1 MRRRARAGGEP
12 AKSQRRKT
20 TTSRRH
26 SAPKT
31 ARINNSSKVSQESE
45 IARLTRELNEG
56 REQQAATADVLKVI
70 SRSAF
75 DLPTVVDTLVESAA
89 RLCEA
94 DHAWL
99 FRRDGEVYRW
109 AASYGHSKEERDR
122 LKQYLLTLPFSP
134 GRRSASA
141 RSLLEGRPVQ
151 IADVVADPDFDRH
164 DLQRIAG
171 FRTTLGIPLLREGV
185 PIGVL
190 TLTRSQPRIFT
201 DKQIQLLITFA
212 DQAVI
217 AIENARLLSELRESL
232 EQQTAT
238 ADVLRVISS
247 SPSDLQPVFNAM
259 LENATR
265 LCEAKFG
272 VLFRFDGKAFHLAAQ
287 VGTTPEYAEFLER
300 RGPFQPRAGRST

>member
-1 MRRRARAGGEP
+1 MRRRSKAGGKP

-20 TTSRRH
+20 TTPERRN
-26 SAPKT
+26 A
-31 ARINNSSKVSQESE
+31 SKAVRRGDPSVADLE
-45 IARLTRELNEG
+45 ARLERQARELNEARG
-56 REQQAATADVLKVI
+56 QQAATADVLKVI

-75 DLPTVVDTLVESAA
+75 DLPTVLDTLVESAA

-212 DQAVI
+212 DQAVV
-217 AIENARLLSELRESL
+217 AIENTRLLNELRQSL
-232 EQQTAT
+232 EQ
-238 ADVLRVISS
+238 
-247 SPSDLQPVFNAM
+247 
-259 LENATR
+259 
-265 LCEAKFG
+265 
-272 VLFRFDGKAFHLAAQ
+272 
-287 VGTTPEYAEFLER
+287 
-300 RGPFQPRAGRST
+300 